1 MMKSDAGEESGLSA
15 ICQNLAE
22 YAVDREDITALIKT
36 LPRDRDINT
45 VTVDYEL
52 QLLKIVSV
60 GWSLS
65 AFMTDHPDKIRA
77 AEVFWRLIRDFS
89 KDISNVTGLMIG
101 QTIDYF
107 QLLKERLDYYVA
119 SLDRAVKTDDP
130 ASAIGP
136 AFAASCKAGDDPFVT
151 ITGAR
156 MFNYTSA
163 AVKDYLGS
171 QGLSTS

>member
-1 MMKSDAGEESGLSA
+1 MESETGGESGLSA
-15 ICQNLAE
+15 VCRNLAE
-22 YAVDREDITALIKT
+22 YAVDREDINALVAA
-36 LPRDRDINT
+36 LPRDREINT

-65 AFMTDHPDKIRA
+65 AFMTDHPDKTVA
-77 AEVFWRLIRDFS
+77 AETFWGLIRDFS

-101 QTIDYF
+101 QSIDYF
-107 QLLKERLDYYVA
+107 QLLRQRLDHYVA
-119 SLDRAVKTDDP
+119 SLDRAVKSDDP

-136 AFAASCKAGDDPFVT
+136 AFAAACKADDPFVT

-156 MFNYTSA
+156 VFTYTSA